1 MEHTQLHEM
10 AEKFLIFLSVEKN
23 LSQNTLQAY
32 RQDMKNFFRFLT
44 INHISYRYIKAKNL
58 LDFMIFLKRKNFASA
73 TIARNISSIRGLYR
87 YLVSKGDISSS
98 ILNLF
103 ESPKIERKI
112 PSIIGKQ
119 DVDRIISTKI
129 SKRDKVNKRNLAIL
143 GLLVTTGLRI
153 SELAGLKKTD
163 INLRENWIRVTG
175 KGKKE
180 RIVFFP
186 QEITPFVEHC
196 MNGPGQFIFG
206 TKTGKPMS
214 RQNIWKI
221 VHKAGKTAGLQIN
234 LKPHMLRH
242 TFATRLL
249 EAGMDIRVIQEL
261 LGHKSISTTKIYTQV
276 TTTQLKTVHKKFHPR
291 A

>member
-103 ESPKIERKI
+103 ESPKI
-112 PSIIGKQ
+112 
-119 DVDRIISTKI
+119 
-129 SKRDKVNKRNLAIL
+129 
-143 GLLVTTGLRI
+143 
-153 SELAGLKKTD
+153 
-163 INLRENWIRVTG
+163 
-175 KGKKE
+175 
-180 RIVFFP
+180 
-186 QEITPFVEHC
+186 
-196 MNGPGQFIFG
+196 
-206 TKTGKPMS
+206 
-214 RQNIWKI
+214 
-221 VHKAGKTAGLQIN
+221 
-234 LKPHMLRH
+234 
-242 TFATRLL
+242 
-249 EAGMDIRVIQEL
+249 
-261 LGHKSISTTKIYTQV
+261 
-276 TTTQLKTVHKKFHPR
+276 
-291 A
+291 

>member
-1 MEHTQLHEM
+1 M

-186 QEITPFVEHC
+186 QELVPFVNHC
-196 MNGPGQFIFG
+196 MTGPGEFLFG
-206 TKTGKPMS
+206 TKTGKPIS

-221 VHKAGKTAGLQIN
+221 VHKTGKTAGLQIN

-242 TFATRLL
+242 TFATQLL

-261 LGHKSISTTKIYTQV
+261 LGHKSISTTKIYTLV
-276 TTTQLKTVHKKFHPR
+276 SRNQLKTIHKKFHPR